1 VLIEEE
7 NMPQVASNPLLQ
19 LIPFLFIFV
28 IFYFL
33 VIKPQ
38 KDKARQHQKTID
50 ALKKNDEIVTIG
62 GIHATVLNVK
72 EKTLVVRIDDNT
84 KIEIDKSAVGRLE
97 KTA

>member
-1 VLIEEE
+1 
-7 NMPQVASNPLLQ
+7 MPQAMPSPFIQ
-19 LIPFLFIFV
+19 LIPFIFIFA

-38 KDKARQHQKTID
+38 KDKTKEHQKTTN

-62 GIHATVLNVK
+62 GIHGTVINVK
-72 EKTLVVRIDDNT
+72 EKTLIIRIDDNT
-84 KIEIDKSAVGRLE
+84 KIEIDKSALGRVE

>member
-1 VLIEEE
+1 
-7 NMPQVASNPLLQ
+7 MPQGVPNSLIQ

-38 KDKARQHQKTID
+38 KDKAKQQRKTID

-62 GIHATVLNVK
+62 GIHATVINVK
-72 EKTLVVRIDDNT
+72 EKTLVVRIDDNA
-84 KIEIDKSAVGRLE
+84 KIEIDKSAVGRVE

>member
-1 VLIEEE
+1 
-7 NMPQVASNPLLQ
+7 MPQGASNPLLQ

-62 GIHATVLNVK
+62 GIHAIVINLK

-84 KIEIDKSAVGRLE
+84 KIEIDKSAVGRVE

>member
-1 VLIEEE
+1 
-7 NMPQVASNPLLQ
+7 MPQVASNPLLQ